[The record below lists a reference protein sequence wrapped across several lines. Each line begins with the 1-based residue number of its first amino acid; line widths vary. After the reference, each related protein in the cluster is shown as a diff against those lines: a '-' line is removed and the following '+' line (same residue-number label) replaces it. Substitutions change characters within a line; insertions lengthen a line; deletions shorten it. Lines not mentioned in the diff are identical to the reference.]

1 MAIIVTY
8 DVNDKH
14 QELKQILFNKEYSDR
29 IPHTDNGKPRPV
41 YLPNTVVYHTAKTT
55 KQGKDDV
62 QAAAESLGIKLERCI
77 AVPADSWSAIWGEP
91 FKASLSSF
99 FRT

>member
-14 QELKQILFNKEYSDR
+14 QELKQILFDKGYSDK
-29 IPHTDNGKPRPV
+29 IPHTDEGKPRPV
-41 YLPNTVVYHTAKTT
+41 YLPNTVVYHTSKTT
-55 KQGKDDV
+55 EQGIDDV
-62 QAAAESLGIKLERCI
+62 KAAAKSLGVKLERCI
-77 AVPADSWSAIWGEP
+77 AVPADGWRAIWGEP

-99 FRT
+99 FK